1 MSFVGEDAKVVL
13 LVGGMGT
20 RLRSVVPST
29 PKPLASMGERSFL
42 ELLVQQLRFQGVRR
56 LIMCTG
62 YLASQIEHEF
72 GRGDAWDVDIEYARE
87 LQPLGTAGAVRLAQQ
102 YLQEST
108 DFLVMNG
115 DSFMEMDFHELLCFH
130 RTHKALA
137 TLAVRKV
144 HDTGR
149 YGTVHVDT
157 DGQVT
162 GFAEKSADSSPG
174 LVNAGVYVFNREVLA
189 HIPEGNASLEKD
201 VFPRLIGHG
210 LFALEQRGM
219 FIDIGTPEDY
229 AKAQHLCERLY
240 EAASQNHLRET
251 K

>member
-1 MSFVGEDAKVVL
+1 MSSLGEETKAVL

-20 RLRSVVPST
+20 RLRSAVPST
-29 PKPLASMGERSFL
+29 PKPLAPIGERSFL
-42 ELLVQQLRFQGVRR
+42 ELLVQQLRSRGIRQ

-72 GRGDAWDVDIEYARE
+72 GSGDAWDVNIQYARE

-102 YLQEST
+102 YLQESP

-115 DSFMEMDFHELLCFH
+115 DSFMQMDFHELIRFH
-130 RTHKALA
+130 RAHRATA
-137 TLAVRKV
+137 TLAVRKLE
-144 HDTGR
+144 DTGR
-149 YGTVHVDT
+149 YGTVHVDAY
-157 DGQVT
+157 GKVT

-174 LVNAGVYVFNREVLA
+174 LVNAGVYVFNREVLEN
-189 HIPEGNASLEKD
+189 IPEGNASLEKD
-201 VFPRLIGHG
+201 VFPQLLGHG

-219 FIDIGTPEDY
+219 FIDIGTSEDY

-240 EAASQNHLRET
+240 EAALQSHFTET